1 MKAPLLVIYYVGRDN
16 GFRINIGIDMSTKFF
31 SVFYIE
37 SKIEKVPR
45 GIRGEKSSRHGKF
58 EEFGLNN
65 WSISKS
71 QNGKNVILTV

>member
-1 MKAPLLVIYYVGRDN
+1 MQGGEKIGQAGPLLQ
-16 GFRINIGIDMSTKFF
+16 
-31 SVFYIE
+31 

-45 GIRGEKSSRHGKF
+45 GIRGEKSSKDMEEF

-71 QNGKNVILTV
+71 QNGGRNPESVSGDFFRRES